1 MQIFSKIDIGKV
13 RHSNQ
18 DAYFAVLLDDGSA
31 FVVVCDGMGGAKA
44 GNVASEAAIKIVSE
58 YVLRSYS
65 PSMDEDAVSN
75 MLRGAVASANIDIY
89 DLALKN
95 DDYSGMGTT
104 VVTALIRESGA
115 VVCHAGDSRAYLINE
130 EIVQLTRDHSMVQN
144 LIESGKLT
152 HEEAKVHPRKNVITR
167 ALGAEENIFCDISVV
182 DVKKGDVLLFC
193 TDGLSNFV
201 EAKELH
207 KIFKTNDIN
216 NVPSIL
222 IDVAND
228 NGGGDNI
235 TVVTVA
241 V

>member
-1 MQIFSKIDIGKV
+1 MQIHSKIDIGKV

-44 GNVASEAAIKIVSE
+44 GNVASEAAIKVISE

-65 PSMDEDAVSN
+65 PSMDDDSVSN

-95 DDYSGMGTT
+95 PDYSGMGTT
-104 VVTALIRESGA
+104 IVTALIRSNRA
-115 VVCHAGDSRAYLINE
+115 VVCHAGDSRAYLINNDMLQ
-130 EIVQLTRDHSMVQN
+130 ITRDHSMVQN
-144 LIESGKLT
+144 LVESGKLT
-152 HEEAKVHPRKNVITR
+152 LEEAKVHPRKNVITR
-167 ALGAEENIFCDISVV
+167 ALGAEENIFCDISVI
-182 DVKKGDVLLFC
+182 DVSNGDVLLFC

-207 KIFKTNDIN
+207 NIFKTNDIN

-222 IDVAND
+222 IDAAND